1 MNHTLTLTTD
11 QLNFILG
18 ALGELPAKSS
28 MGLILEIQKQAQ
40 ATAQEPEPDPDP
52 DPELEDI
59 TDEGRHH

>member
-28 MGLILEIQKQAQ
+28 MGLIMEIQKQAQ
-40 ATAQEPEPDPDP
+40 ATAQEP
-52 DPELEDI
+52 DPED
-59 TDEGRHH
+59 TPDEE